1 MSLLLAFLLPSLVR
15 SFVRRVSLMRLVRV
29 HRTGVKFSWKKA
41 DLFDLDSVDA
51 GIYADQ
57 AGMDLETL

>member
-1 MSLLLAFLLPSLVR
+1 
-15 SFVRRVSLMRLVRV
+15 MRLVRV